1 MIQMSRIGPGS
12 LPFDGY
18 ALFHISLGL
27 VVPFPVQ
34 QQSGHVGTIHK
45 FAVGFPQSAGLGR

>member
-1 MIQMSRIGPGS
+1 MSRIGPGS